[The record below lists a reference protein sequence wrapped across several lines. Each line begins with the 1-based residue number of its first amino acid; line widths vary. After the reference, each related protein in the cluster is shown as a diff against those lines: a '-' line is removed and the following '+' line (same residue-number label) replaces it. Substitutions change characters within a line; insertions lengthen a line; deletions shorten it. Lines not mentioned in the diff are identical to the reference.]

1 MQLVDLSALTVSSSI
16 VGTTM
21 GRTFSAVPYTYLK
34 RGVYYFV
41 RRIPGDLQTFYRTD
55 RVILSLRT
63 KSLYRASRASERLF
77 SRLDDYWELEG

>member
-1 MQLVDLSALTVSSSI
+1 MPALTVSSSI

-41 RRIPGDLQTFYRTD
+41 RRIPSDLQTFY
-55 RVILSLRT
+55 LNAT
-63 KSLYRASRASERLF
+63 KSSFLTVLHHTEST
-77 SRLDDYWELEG
+77 

>member
-1 MQLVDLSALTVSSSI
+1 
-16 VGTTM
+16 M

-41 RRIPGDLQTFYRTD
+41 RRIPSDLQTFYRTD

-63 KSLYRASRASERLF
+63 KSQP
-77 SRLDDYWELEG
+77 